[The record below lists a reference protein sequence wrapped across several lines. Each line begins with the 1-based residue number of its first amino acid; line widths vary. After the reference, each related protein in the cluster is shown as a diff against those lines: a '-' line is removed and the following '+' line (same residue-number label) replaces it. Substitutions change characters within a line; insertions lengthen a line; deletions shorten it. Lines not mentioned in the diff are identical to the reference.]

1 MNSNCN
7 ALVRNVHRLL
17 PAAACLGV
25 LLDQAEASRHVRS
38 LCRNSVALCESAS
51 AQARHQQTP
60 LGVQTQVQVSEYEL
74 ISERS
79 PPTAAPAPTPT
90 WIQRSLSAVYL
101 TSLPL
106 PRNIMSG
113 DPAFQ
118 DYQLKKGIR
127 ERQRDEQRLRSLQVD
142 IQKAHQSRDSDRIR
156 KLFEKV
162 TEVAYGKG
170 VTAQIREDFIANYGC
185 TGWTADILDAL
196 VQLTQTRGI
205 VEIGAGHGQWA
216 RAITEHYKQVVAIED
231 RIKAFDLVLAYDDMT
246 ELPLSTKV
254 YHKHTQ
260 PAHDYFFSK
269 VQQCT
274 DDITTVLRQW
284 TCRGRVLMLVYPPP
298 GSMALDTIKAYVEMG
313 PENDTVVY
321 VGEGRGGSTANDALF
336 DYLENGDWALLDVKD
351 VQTQPGGKGYEKLFI
366 FKLQSVSCQ
375 LLSVELLLCIT

>member
-74 ISERS
+74 ISEQS
-79 PPTAAPAPTPT
+79 PPPAAPAPTPT

-106 PRNIMSG
+106 PRNIMIG